1 MEFLKRPDEAEDV
14 AGLPIPLGRRVELPG
29 RGTTFIREMPGPPGA
44 PTLVLLHG
52 WLASAGLNWYQV
64 FTPLGRRF
72 RVIAPDLRGHARGLR
87 SSRRF
92 RLSDCADDTIATL
105 DALGIDQ
112 AIMVGYSLGGPVA
125 QLAWHQHRDRV
136 EGLVLC
142 STSHSFMPG
151 MRERF
156 IFTTMMATMAGTSR
170 LGGLMTALPTS
181 IARQALPVSTKGRP
195 NSVQKWAAAEMRR
208 HDVRQTME
216 AGIALGH
223 YDARK
228 WIGEVDVPTVVLVT
242 TKDRAVDPAQQARLA
257 FSIPHAEIR
266 RIEQGHVVCAT
277 PYFASPVME
286 ACIEVAAQARPD
298 FRPDRRA
305 ADRSGRGPADRSSSG
320 SRKDG

>member
-1 MEFLKRPDEAEDV
+1 MELLKPPDEAEDV

-125 QLAWHQHRDRV
+125 QLAWHRHRDRV

-142 STSHSFMPG
+142 STSHTFMPG

-156 IFTTMMATMAGTSR
+156 IFTTAMATMAGTSR
-170 LGGLMTALPTS
+170 LGGLMTWLPTS
-181 IARQALPVSTKGRP
+181 IARQTLPVSTKGRP
-195 NSVQKWAAAEMRR
+195 NSVQRWAAAEMRR
-208 HDVRQTME
+208 HDVRLTME

-228 WIGEVDVPTVVLVT
+228 WIGEVDVPTVVMIT

-257 FSIPHAEIR
+257 FSIPHAEIH

-277 PYFASPVME
+277 PFFASPLME
-286 ACIEVAAQARPD
+286 ACVEVAAQARPG

-305 ADRSGRGPADRSSSG
+305 GDRNGKQRATRATAQ
-320 SRKDG
+320 